1 MTKATLLD
9 SLLETGRNEH
19 SSTAVKWVEVFCTE
33 NEIVKIMLSYVN
45 KIGYGLVV
53 IMLPS
58 HSFVKK
64 DSNLEIIPS
73 KWKPVF
79 KLSST
84 NLLKLLRYVILQPN
98 SALI

>member
-33 NEIVKIMLSYVN
+33 NEIVNIMLSYVN

-58 HSFVKK
+58 HAFVKK
-64 DSNLEIIPS
+64 DSNLEIPKGSREGYVFVKRVPNLEIITS
-73 KWKPVF
+73 RWKSVF
-79 KLSST
+79 K
-84 NLLKLLRYVILQPN
+84 
-98 SALI
+98 